1 MFHVIPG
8 NPSILKIK
16 DFSTNKSYSVQ
27 TLAMCAQN
35 YFKAAN
41 CIVNKKILLC
51 GGWISNIYYKT
62 SQMIDINDLGNLKCV
77 NVPDLS
83 YARAW

>member
-8 NPSILKIK
+8 NPTTLKIK

-27 TLAMCAQN
+27 TLAMYAQN

-51 GGWISNIYYKT
+51 GGYGSSGHYYKT
-62 SQMIDINDLGNLKCV
+62 S
-77 NVPDLS
+77 
-83 YARAW
+83 

>member
-8 NPSILKIK
+8 NPTTLKIK

-27 TLAMCAQN
+27 TLAMYAQN

-41 CIVNKKILLC
+41 CILNKKILLC
-51 GGWISNIYYKT
+51 GGYSPSCTYYKT
-62 SQMIDINDLGNLKCV
+62 S
-77 NVPDLS
+77 
-83 YARAW
+83 